1 MRLWGIRYGLPY
13 LYHPDEPLGVSV
25 ALNMIKTGDLNPH
38 FFGYGSLFF
47 YLNALA
53 YIPYYMLG
61 HSLGLFHTPSDI
73 PGLQVLTMGVGR
85 TLMPSQIV
93 LGRLVSVVVGML
105 CIFTVY
111 WLGTRLSNRLVGLL
125 AAAFVTFSPTLVLH
139 SQFITPNILVTF
151 LVLLTLAAL
160 LRLTPR
166 SRWTCYAF
174 AGIAWGCAMVSK
186 YNSAMLV
193 IPFGITYW
201 MLHGWN
207 TLRRR
212 EVYLGLFLTLVTFIV
227 VTPYAI
233 LDFSTFV
240 KDTEYHLAY
249 YATAKHPGME
259 GDTVKYYLSY
269 LLNREGLLAFLG
281 LLPIIFYIR
290 RHNRNGL
297 ILLAFAI
304 PYVLYVSTL
313 RVRNDRTIL
322 IALPVLFVTA
332 ADLLCTIWQYMSR
345 SRSFRFRRLGRA
357 ALVVFITASI
367 AYLGWKAVEQNIN
380 LTTPDAREY
389 SRQWIEANVPAETR
403 IAAETYSPFIDP
415 ARYSVTYFPTM
426 ILHPPDWYA
435 EQGFDLL
442 VFSSG
447 AFGRY
452 YVRPDWYADEVA
464 KYNAILEQFPEI
476 ARFDQNG
483 TIVRILRIREQLPR

>member
-53 YIPYYMLG
+53 YIPYYVLG
-61 HSLGLFHTPSDI
+61 HTLGLFHTPSDI
-73 PGLQVLTMGVGR
+73 PGLQVLSMGVGR

-93 LGRLVSVVVGML
+93 LGRLVSVTVGIL

-111 WLGTRLSNRLVGLL
+111 WLGVRLSNRPVGLL
-125 AAAFVTFSPTLVLH
+125 AAAFVTFSPTCVLH

-151 LVLLTLAAL
+151 LVSLTLATL

-166 SRWTCYAF
+166 SRWTSYAL
-174 AGIAWGCAMVSK
+174 ASIAWGCAMVSK

-207 TLRRR
+207 TLRKR
-212 EVYLGLFLTLVTFIV
+212 EVYLGLFLTLLTFIA

-249 YATAKHPGME
+249 YATARHPGME

-281 LLPIIFYIR
+281 LLPIVFYIR
-290 RHNRNGL
+290 RRNWSGL

-313 RVRNDRTIL
+313 RIRNDRTIL

-332 ADLLCTIWQYMSR
+332 ADLLYTSWQYVSR
-345 SRSFRFRRLGRA
+345 SPSFRFRRLARV
-357 ALVVFITASI
+357 ALVVFITVSI
-367 AYLGWKAVEQNIN
+367 VYLGWKTVKQNIK
-380 LTTPDAREY
+380 LTTLDAREY
-389 SRQWIEANVPAETR
+389 SRQWIEANVSAGTR
-403 IAAETYSPFIDP
+403 IAAETYTPFIDP

-452 YVRPDWYADEVA
+452 YVMPDLYAVEVA
-464 KYNAILEQFPEI
+464 KYNALLGRFPEI
-476 ARFDQNG
+476 ARFDQNEA
-483 TIVRILRIREQLPR
+483 TVRILKTREQLSK